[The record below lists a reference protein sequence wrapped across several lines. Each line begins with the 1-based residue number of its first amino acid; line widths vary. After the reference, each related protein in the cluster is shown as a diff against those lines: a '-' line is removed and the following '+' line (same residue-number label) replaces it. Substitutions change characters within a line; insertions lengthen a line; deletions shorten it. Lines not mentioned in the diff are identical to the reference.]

1 MTNDTTKND
10 WQGWIQDI
18 LITSLSNSS
27 ELTVRQSETINSY
40 IQSEGFNNYA
50 SITPSIASNISQ
62 KLKASVFI
70 FGSIIKEG
78 IKIRIIA
85 KLIDSNSEEIF
96 KSFQKDG
103 KAENILPTIDTL
115 SKMVRDFLEIS
126 KLENTLTPDIQSF
139 ASTYSPEAYRYF
151 ILGEN
156 ARRKGDHVA
165 AIKWYFQAIEVDS
178 NFFFAYNMISFSYVN
193 LPNLFSEGKNWVLR
207 AYSKKDRM
215 PLMQKLYA
223 DRAYAIY
230 FGTPD
235 EEIKC
240 IKQLLEIDDQMP
252 ILHYNLGYTYNRL
265 FQYDKAIPE
274 FEKALEIYRKLISK
288 PYSAANYHLLGY
300 AYHKSGDYNKEK
312 ELYKKAEQDFPDD
325 PALIQNQAILSF
337 TEGNTIEA
345 NKYIE
350 KYKTIQK
357 IYSTNERVIAV
368 NLDRIYSEAEILDEA
383 EEYYRKALSLP
394 PFDGQP
400 SSKNTLAYFL
410 IDKNRN
416 INEGLEL
423 VDDALKQRPDRYDY
437 LHTKGWGLYKQGK
450 YQEALEILHKSW
462 DLRREQAIYDHEVF
476 LHLEAAKKAIA
487 DMK

>member
-1 MTNDTTKND
+1 
-10 WQGWIQDI
+10 
-18 LITSLSNSS
+18 
-27 ELTVRQSETINSY
+27 
-40 IQSEGFNNYA
+40 
-50 SITPSIASNISQ
+50 
-62 KLKASVFI
+62 
-70 FGSIIKEG
+70 
-78 IKIRIIA
+78 
-85 KLIDSNSEEIF
+85 
-96 KSFQKDG
+96 
-103 KAENILPTIDTL
+103 
-115 SKMVRDFLEIS
+115 
-126 KLENTLTPDIQSF
+126 
-139 ASTYSPEAYRYF
+139 
-151 ILGEN
+151 
-156 ARRKGDHVA
+156 
-165 AIKWYFQAIEVDS
+165 
-178 NFFFAYNMISFSYVN
+178 
-193 LPNLFSEGKNWVLR
+193 
-207 AYSKKDRM
+207 M